1 MTGTFPIL
9 LLCFRPCF
17 WALNPKT
24 LNPPTHA
31 GGHIR
36 LTQQLLQS
44 LSSWW
49 TGLTSL
55 YFEGIITVQSLGR
68 AALPKLDRLALVNVS
83 PVPFRVDF
91 NALPPALSFIEL
103 QNAVIIYHGRESST
117 SLEQQVRS

>member
-1 MTGTFPIL
+1 MRCTAAGVEGL
-9 LLCFRPCF
+9 EM
-17 WALNPKT
+17 WG
-24 LNPPTHA
+24 

-103 QNAVIIYHGRESST
+103 QNAVIIYHGRESSS
-117 SLEQQVRS
+117 SLDQQVRS